1 MAIKRW
7 KTTLSVVAVF
17 AAILAYVLLVEGKKE
32 PPPEP
37 GVTPS
42 PTPVQVL
49 DIELDDIRAVR
60 ATDGVRSVRIARGD
74 DGWLIT
80 DPEGAPADTYAV
92 FLPVDEL
99 IHLEARLIVAD
110 QVTDAA
116 TYGLDPVALTIVVE
130 IADGSKERF
139 HVGRETPD
147 TTAFYV
153 QRVGD
158 PRLYTVSH
166 YQIAPFFEWLTAPP
180 YQPTPPAE

>member
-1 MAIKRW
+1 MKQW
-7 KTTLSVVAVF
+7 KTTLIVVAVF
-17 AAILAYVLLVEGKKE
+17 AAVLAYVLLMEEKRE

-49 DIELDDIRAVR
+49 DIELDDVRAVR
-60 ATDGVRSVRIARGD
+60 ATDGVWSVRIARRD
-74 DGWLIT
+74 DRWRIT
-80 DPEGAPADTYAV
+80 DPEDAPADTYAV

-99 IHLEARLIVAD
+99 IHLKARLIVAD
-110 QVTDAA
+110 EIADAA
-116 TYGLDPVALTIVVE
+116 TYGLNPVALTIVIE
-130 IADGSKERF
+130 TADGSEEQF

-153 QRVGD
+153 QHVGD

-166 YQIAPFFEWLTAPP
+166 YQIAPFFEWLTTPP
-180 YQPTPPAE
+180 YQPTPTAE

>member
-7 KTTLSVVAVF
+7 KTTLIVAAVF
-17 AAILAYVLLVEGKKE
+17 AAILAYVLLVEEKKE
-32 PPPEP
+32 PPPEQ

-49 DIELDDIRAVR
+49 DIELDKVRAVR
-60 ATDGVRSVRIARGD
+60 ATDGVRSVRIARED
-74 DGWLIT
+74 DGWVIT
-80 DPEGAPADTYAV
+80 DPENAPADTYAV

-99 IHLEARLIVAD
+99 VHLEARLIVAD
-110 QVTDAA
+110 EISDAA

-130 IADGSKERF
+130 TADESEERF

-153 QRVGD
+153 QHVGD

-166 YQIAPFFEWLTAPP
+166 YQIAPFFEWLTTPP
-180 YQPTPPAE
+180 YQPTSAAE